1 MQAIPTGAQ
10 AIALGIRYSIVLK
23 RDGSIWA
30 TGYNSHGELGDGFR
44 IEENGFMK
52 VNLNPA
58 KAVAAG
64 SSHSMVLKRDGS
76 VWAAGR
82 NDYGQLG
89 DNSTIDK
96 RIFVCVGQIDNSTT
110 TLPKRT
116 GMRMCTDH
124 VCPCVCIC
132 VRASA
137 QIYNKPR
144 FSTRLNNDNH
154 HLFKSAKRKNHYA
167 PHITITVVPQA
178 TRLDPSTASSIRDI
192 GSTKLISTSMSGTA
206 IANKPSV
213 AITTAT
219 FMTNATPTM
228 IVHTPKTSMDIGKAV
243 VIIHYNIYLVYFK
256 D

>member
-116 GMRMCTDH
+116 GI
-124 VCPCVCIC
+124 VC
-132 VRASA
+132 VRIVCVRVCAYVYGSCVSVCVHICTCIRSDL
-137 QIYNKPR
+137 QQTTI
-144 FSTRLNNDNH
+144 LH
-154 HLFKSAKRKNHYA
+154 HA
-167 PHITITVVPQA
+167 
-178 TRLDPSTASSIRDI
+178 
-192 GSTKLISTSMSGTA
+192 
-206 IANKPSV
+206 
-213 AITTAT
+213 
-219 FMTNATPTM
+219 
-228 IVHTPKTSMDIGKAV
+228 
-243 VIIHYNIYLVYFK
+243 
-256 D
+256 